1 MAKNKNQNQNQN
13 QKQKRKRSIAPLLVI
28 LLIVFVP
35 AILIGFN
42 LFSFRDKYFYKAIK
56 NVPILNGLVPQDTED
71 VRTKEEILAE
81 NEELKINLEKTN
93 EQLEELKNSYEDRG
107 DEISRL
113 LIYER
118 EQLNVQKQKE
128 EIDNLIVSNNY
139 KEFATYY
146 KNINPENADRLY
158 KEAVQVVNKDKDR
171 KKLFSNF
178 STMDEE
184 DAAKILELMLST
196 QSNVVLDILKNVDTE
211 KSATILA
218 SMQTENAASITKMLY
233 DSSNVQ

>member
-1 MAKNKNQNQNQN
+1 MAKNKNKNQD
-13 QKQKRKRSIAPLLVI
+13 KKRKKSILPLLFI
-28 LLIVFVP
+28 LLVFLVP
-35 AILIGFN
+35 TIFIGFN

-56 NVPILNGLVPQDTED
+56 NVPILNGLVPQDVENADT
-71 VRTKEEILAE
+71 RTKEEILAE
-81 NEELKINLEKTN
+81 NEELKLALEKTN
-93 EQLEELKNSYEDRG
+93 KQLEEFKNSYEDRG
-107 DEISRL
+107 DEIARL
-113 LIYER
+113 LVYEKER
-118 EQLNVQKQKE
+118 ISVQEQKK

-158 KEAVQVVNKDKDR
+158 REAVQVVNKDKDR

-184 DAAKILELMLST
+184 DAAKILELMLNT

-233 DSSNVQ
+233 DASNVQ